1 MFLGVVDDTTEC
13 ARFAYHTYTVLLF
26 GRISTNKKKVCEKYG
41 VKTWLCSYATTSP
54 VNNCIPRRSWG
65 SHPLP
70 YWQYGTTITG
80 TDVWDNRG
88 WDKHNSNC
96 NDSNIIVED
105 SHPSGTKG
113 SSSKGFFFVMYLLQ
127 IGT

>member
-1 MFLGVVDDTTEC
+1 MLLLLRLIT
-13 ARFAYHTYTVLLF
+13 AYPAGH
-26 GRISTNKKKVCEKYG
+26 I
-41 VKTWLCSYATTSP
+41 
-54 VNNCIPRRSWG
+54 WG

-70 YWQYGTTITG
+70 YWQYGTTITD

-88 WDKHNSNC
+88 WDKHNNNC

-105 SHPSGTKG
+105 SHLPGTKG